1 MQPPIPASITSPAPL
16 SDEALLARLV
26 AFDTTS
32 HKSNREIADFICGYL
47 DRPGV
52 RITRHPTADGA
63 KLNLIVAAGPEDGD
77 RGRGLVLSGHM
88 DVVPVEPE
96 GWESDPF
103 TLTQRD
109 GCYVARGAADM
120 KGFLALAINRLAAAD
135 SARLRHQLVLLFTHD
150 EETGTLGARRLV
162 DEPAGVPPLP
172 RAAIIGEPTSLR
184 VLRMHKGH
192 LRLRL
197 GFTGVAAHSGL
208 PHLGVNAVEAAGRAI
223 VALAELRRAL
233 EGERPPYAEHFP
245 EVPYVTLN
253 LARVAGGGATNVVPA
268 DCVLEVGVRLLP
280 GMSAEEMTARVGTAV
295 QVAEATASPVPFA
308 MTVVGETP
316 PMIAA
321 EDAPIYRM
329 LAAELGQAESAS
341 APFGTDGGWLSRL
354 GLDCVLC
361 GPGSIEVA
369 HKPNE
374 SLPVAELVRA
384 GDLLTRVVHR
394 ACVEGLA

>member
-1 MQPPIPASITSPAPL
+1 MTAEPL

-32 HKSNREIADFICGYL
+32 HKSNREIAGFICDYL
-47 DRPGV
+47 DRPEV
-52 RITRHPTADGA
+52 RITRHPTADAA

-77 RGRGLVLSGHM
+77 GGLVLSGHM
-88 DVVPVEPE
+88 DTVPAEAE

-103 TLTQRD
+103 TLIRRD
-109 GCYVARGAADM
+109 GSYVARGAADM

-135 SARLRHQLVLLFTHD
+135 IPRLRHGLVLLFTHD

-162 DEPAGVPPLP
+162 DEPGTLPPLP
-172 RAAIIGEPTSLR
+172 AATIIGEPTSLR

-197 GFTGVAAHSGL
+197 SFTGVPAHSGL

-223 VALAELRRAL
+223 VALTELRHAL
-233 EGERPPYAEHFP
+233 ERERPPNAEHFP

-253 LARVAGGGATNVVPA
+253 VARVAGGGPTNVVPA
-268 DCVLEVGVRLLP
+268 DCVLNLGVRLLP
-280 GMSAEEMTARVGTAV
+280 GMSADEMTGRVRSVV
-295 QVAEATASPVPFA
+295 QTVSRVPFEL
-308 MTVVGETP
+308 VVLGETP
-316 PMIAA
+316 PMITA
-321 EDAPIYRM
+321 DNSPIVRL
-329 LAAELGQAESAS
+329 LAGELGQTGTGSAS
-341 APFGTDGGWLSRL
+341 FGTDGSWLSRL
-354 GLDCVLC
+354 GLDCVIW

-374 SLPVAELVRA
+374 SLPVAEFVRA
-384 GDLLTRVVHR
+384 GELLTGIVHR
-394 ACVEGLA
+394 SCVAESA

>member
-1 MQPPIPASITSPAPL
+1 MEPPIPGL

-32 HKSNREIADFICGYL
+32 HRSNREIADFICGYL

-63 KLNLIVAAGPEDGD
+63 KLNLIAAAGPVGRD
-77 RGRGLVLSGHM
+77 RGLVLSGHM
-88 DVVPVEPE
+88 DTVPAESE
-96 GWESDPF
+96 GWHSDPF
-103 TLTQRD
+103 TLTPRD
-109 GCYVARGAADM
+109 GTYVARGAADM
-120 KGFLALAINRLAAAD
+120 KGFLALAINRLATAD
-135 SARLRHQLVLLFTHD
+135 IPRFRHQLVLLFTHD
-150 EETGTLGARRLV
+150 EEIGTVGARRLV
-162 DEPAGVPPLP
+162 DEPEGIPPLP
-172 RAAIIGEPTSLR
+172 RAAVIGEPTSLR

-197 GFTGVAAHSGL
+197 TFTGVPAHSGL
-208 PHLGVNAVEAAGRAI
+208 PHLGLNAVEAAGQAI

-233 EGERPPYAEHFP
+233 EGERPPHAEHFP

-253 LARVAGGGATNVVPA
+253 VARVAGGGPTNVVPA
-268 DCVLEVGVRLLP
+268 DCVLDLGLRLLP
-280 GMSAEEMTARVGTAV
+280 GMSAEEMTERVLAV
-295 QVAEATASPVPFA
+295 VHAVVPRVPFELA
-308 MTVVGETP
+308 VLGETP

-321 EDAPIYRM
+321 EDAPIHRM
-329 LAAELGQAESAS
+329 LAAELEQAESGS
-341 APFGTDGGWLSRL
+341 APFGTDAGWLSRL

-374 SLPVAELVRA
+374 SLPVAEFVRA
-384 GDLLTRVVHR
+384 GELLSGVVHR
-394 ACVEGLA
+394 ACTEAPT

>member
-1 MQPPIPASITSPAPL
+1 MTAEPL
-16 SDEALLARLV
+16 SDKALLARLV

-32 HKSNREIADFICGYL
+32 HKSNREIADFISDYL
-47 DRPGV
+47 DRPSV

-77 RGRGLVLSGHM
+77 RGLVLSGHM
-88 DVVPVEPE
+88 DVVPAGSE

-103 TLTQRD
+103 TLTRRD
-109 GCYVARGAADM
+109 GSYVARGAADM

-135 SARLRHQLVLLFTHD
+135 IQRLGHQLVLLFTHD

-162 DEPAGVPPLP
+162 DEPGAVPPLP
-172 RAAIIGEPTSLR
+172 GAAIIGEPTSLR

-197 GFTGVAAHSGL
+197 SFTGVPAHSGL

-233 EGERPPYAEHFP
+233 ERERPPNAEHFP
-245 EVPYVTLN
+245 EVPFVTLN
-253 LARVAGGGATNVVPA
+253 VARVAGGGPTNVVPA
-268 DCVLEVGVRLLP
+268 DCVLDLGVRLLP
-280 GMSAEEMTARVGTAV
+280 GMSADELTARVRAV
-295 QVAEATASPVPFA
+295 VQETVSRVPFELA
-308 MTVVGETP
+308 VLNETP
-316 PMIAA
+316 PMIAP
-321 EDAPIYRM
+321 EDAPIVRL
-329 LAAELGQAESAS
+329 LAGELGRGQTGSGS
-341 APFGTDGGWLSRL
+341 APFATDGGWLSRL
-354 GLDCVLC
+354 GLDCVIW

-374 SLPVAELVRA
+374 SLPVAEFVRA
-384 GDLLTRVVHR
+384 GQLLTRVIHA
-394 ACVEGLA
+394 ACVIGPA